1 MDITATMSLL
11 ALAGTAASVPV
22 LKWGRRLDEDTLSRI
37 ERRCAQVAFPP
48 LLAGAIWFLFT
59 FYPMIRLIVL
69 IIEALGAILLV
80 ILGVILLKFYLFP
93 ASVGLLVFRLLTPP
107 EIVRLN
113 LLAPRT
119 IPKSVS

>member
-1 MDITATMSLL
+1 MELFWGPLSKEVKGCGYGHNRDHVSSGIGRNGGERPSAE
-11 ALAGTAASVPV
+11 V
-22 LKWGRRLDEDTLSRI
+22 GRRLDEDTLSRI

-80 ILGVILLKFYLFP
+80 ILGVILLKFYLYPNSGF
-93 ASVGLLVFRLLTPP
+93 
-107 EIVRLN
+107 
-113 LLAPRT
+113 
-119 IPKSVS
+119 KH